1 MNLTPHN
8 ELIWVDQ
15 RPQFRRM
22 IADLMRH
29 PLLAVD
35 TESNSLF
42 VYREQVCLIQF
53 STGEKDYLLDTL
65 ALDNLSELDEL
76 FASPKY
82 EKIFHAA
89 EYDLLCLHRD
99 FGFIFSNIYD
109 TMIAGRIL
117 GKPEIGLAAMI
128 EGEFG
133 IHLDKRYQ
141 RANWGKR
148 PLPPEQLEYA
158 RLDTFYL
165 IPLRERTM
173 AALKESG
180 RWELAQEDFRRQ
192 CIVELSAENNASP
205 CWKVA
210 GNNDLSPQQIAVLD
224 ELCQMRDQKARQAN
238 IPVFKVLSNN
248 ALLQIAQD
256 LPRTLEE
263 LNSLRCLSGSEI
275 ARYGESLLQ
284 VVERGLS
291 REPLRRPFNHH
302 RPDERYVVRLEA
314 LRGWRKR
321 TGAEQGVPSDV
332 ILPRSVLEQIAQ
344 LNPKSEVELQPIMAD
359 LPWRYQRYKA
369 DILKVLQ
376 S

>member
-1 MNLTPHN
+1 
-8 ELIWVDQ
+8 
-15 RPQFRRM
+15 M
-22 IADLMRH
+22 IADLVRH

-53 STGEKDYLLDTL
+53 STGEKDYLVDTL
-65 ALDNLSELDEL
+65 ALDNLSELDEI
-76 FASPKY
+76 FASPRF

-99 FGFIFSNIYD
+99 FGFVFNNIYD

-117 GKPEIGLAAMI
+117 GKPEVGLASML

-133 IHLDKRYQ
+133 LRLDKRYQ

-165 IPLRERTM
+165 MPLRERTM

-180 RWELAQEDFRRQ
+180 RWELALEDFRRQ
-192 CIVELSAENNASP
+192 CIVELAAENNISP

-210 GNNDLSPQQIAVLD
+210 GNGDLSPQQIAVLD

-238 IPVFKVLSNN
+238 IPIFKILSNN
-248 ALLQIAQD
+248 ALFQIAHD
-256 LPRTLEE
+256 LPRTLAA
-263 LNSLRCLSGSEI
+263 LKSNSH
-275 ARYGESLLQ
+275 
-284 VVERGLS
+284 
-291 REPLRRPFNHH
+291 PF
-302 RPDERYVVRLEA
+302 
-314 LRGWRKR
+314 G
-321 TGAEQGVPSDV
+321 
-332 ILPRSVLEQIAQ
+332 
-344 LNPKSEVELQPIMAD
+344 
-359 LPWRYQRYKA
+359 
-369 DILKVLQ
+369 
-376 S
+376 